1 MTSTNIQKPDH
12 RVSTKSSLNNIAS
25 DPISDEIDLIKLQSE
40 ILSLRTSLGIAN
52 QEILHWKERA
62 ERRHKNLVWAL
73 IPWLLVILPISFPL
87 WVTYEFRQRKRR
99 HTNLFKKKL
108 RENRGVVV
116 EAFNRFQVEGL
127 FGVSE
132 FLETKKEFV
141 EPETYS
147 LFQSAAAETDA
158 EWLQHFNKFLGA
170 RKEEGIILKSGNLDR
185 FNRISFAS
193 RYKVKDGPKISV
205 IMSSFNSEDTVELA
219 VKSILN
225 QSWNNL
231 ELIVIDDCS
240 TDMTWQILQTLA
252 ESDSRMK
259 IRRQSINSG
268 PYVAKNIGLSLAS
281 GDYVTGQ
288 DADDIAMPNR
298 LERQIAPL
306 LDDTS
311 KQASLGE
318 MIRLDPHG
326 RFSHASRIGSFSRD
340 GIARIASISLLI
352 ERRILVDRLGF
363 WDTARFGADSEMI
376 ARAIKLLGDKLVFQN
391 ELTMLC
397 LDAAANLTNN
407 PETGI
412 RLATGISP
420 VRVEYRD
427 AWQAWHKATPIEQRK
442 LPFPHVGQDRKFAI
456 PEAMMVSDEAVD
468 AIKTQVVLGDKLG
481 KSDKVV

>member
-1 MTSTNIQKPDH
+1 M
-12 RVSTKSSLNNIAS
+12 
-25 DPISDEIDLIKLQSE
+25 
-40 ILSLRTSLGIAN
+40 
-52 QEILHWKERA
+52 
-62 ERRHKNLVWAL
+62 
-73 IPWLLVILPISFPL
+73 
-87 WVTYEFRQRKRR
+87 
-99 HTNLFKKKL
+99 
-108 RENRGVVV
+108 
-116 EAFNRFQVEGL
+116 
-127 FGVSE
+127 
-132 FLETKKEFV
+132 
-141 EPETYS
+141 
-147 LFQSAAAETDA
+147 
-158 EWLQHFNKFLGA
+158 
-170 RKEEGIILKSGNLDR
+170 
-185 FNRISFAS
+185 
-193 RYKVKDGPKISV
+193 KDGPKISV
-205 IMSSFNSEDTVELA
+205 IMPSFNSEDTVELA

-326 RFSHASRIGSFSRD
+326 RFSHATRIGSFSRD

-412 RLATGISP
+412 RLATGMSP

-427 AWQAWHKATPIEQRK
+427 AWQAWHKVTPIEQRK

-481 KSDKVV
+481 KSD